1 MLQNHDTDILLQI
14 IATNIKKI
22 RKEKKMT
29 QDELAYRAN
38 IDRTYIGYIE
48 NAKHN
53 ITIGKLAMIAK
64 ALNVELK
71 YIMESEDSKI
81 L

>member
-1 MLQNHDTDILLQI
+1 
-14 IATNIKKI
+14 
-22 RKEKKMT
+22 MT